1 MKLTDEQ
8 LSDIFGLR
16 MVVLLESEPQS
27 NRYMQVS
34 LSPEQFLELSN
45 KFGEIMGEK
54 VTDDGIRTGSYH
66 LISDEIVL
74 PDWVRDYY
82 DS

>member
-27 NRYMQVS
+27 NRYMQVA

-45 KFGEIMGEK
+45 KFGEIMGEE
-54 VTDDGIRTGSYH
+54 VTEDGLRKGMYQ
-66 LISDEIVL
+66 LMSDEIVL

-82 DS
+82 ET

>member
-54 VTDDGIRTGSYH
+54 VTDDGIPTGSYH

>member
-27 NRYMQVS
+27 NRYMQVA

-45 KFGEIMGEK
+45 KFGEIMGEE
-54 VTDDGIRTGSYH
+54 VTEDGLRKGMYQ
-66 LISDEIVL
+66 LMLDEIVL

-82 DS
+82 ET